1 MTSYDQPPARELPA
15 DRRAAIHRELAAVV
29 AAPPSRRRRPLLIA
43 GAAVVVAAG
52 TSAGAYAYV
61 ARSQPVTDKGEARC
75 YTVAGLSGGPQSY
88 TSLAQ
93 ATPVNSGKPGQV
105 TDALGDCASLWQ
117 QGFLRA
123 GPRGAAMPTAVPSP
137 GADKPVPPLVAC
149 VMPDGT
155 AAVFPGTRATCA
167 TLGLPNASTAPA
179 ASIASRRLA
188 CIPKRATPPPRTH
201 RSERGD
207 EARQDWS
214 TMLR

>member
-1 MTSYDQPPARELPA
+1 MTDFDAIPGRDRPDDLPDGRAATLFDPPQARTLAATRLAAMRRELE
-15 DRRAAIHRELAAVV
+15 AAV

-43 GAAVVVAAG
+43 VAAVVVAAG

-61 ARSQPVTDKGEARC
+61 ARSQPVTDKDEARC
-75 YTVAGLSGGPQSY
+75 YTVASLSAGPQSY
-88 TSLAQ
+88 TGLAQ

-123 GPRGAAMPTAVPSP
+123 GPRGAAMPTAAPSS
-137 GADKPVPPLVAC
+137 GADNPVPPLVAC

-167 TLGLPNASTAPA
+167 TLGLPNAST
-179 ASIASRRLA
+179 
-188 CIPKRATPPPRTH
+188 
-201 RSERGD
+201 
-207 EARQDWS
+207 
-214 TMLR
+214 

>member
-1 MTSYDQPPARELPA
+1 MTDFDAPQGRDRLDDMREARATTLFDPPSARALPA
-15 DRRAAIHRELAAVV
+15 TRLAAMRRELAAVV

-43 GAAVVVAAG
+43 ASAVVVAAG

-61 ARSQPVTDKGEARC
+61 ARSQPVTDKNEARC
-75 YTVAGLSGGPQSY
+75 YTVASLSDGPQSY

-117 QGFLRA
+117 QGFLHA
-123 GPRGAAMPTAVPSP
+123 GLRGAAMPIAAPSP
-137 GADKPVPPLVAC
+137 GAENPVPPLVAC

-167 TLGLPNASTAPA
+167 TLGLPNA
-179 ASIASRRLA
+179 R
-188 CIPKRATPPPRTH
+188 
-201 RSERGD
+201 
-207 EARQDWS
+207 
-214 TMLR
+214 